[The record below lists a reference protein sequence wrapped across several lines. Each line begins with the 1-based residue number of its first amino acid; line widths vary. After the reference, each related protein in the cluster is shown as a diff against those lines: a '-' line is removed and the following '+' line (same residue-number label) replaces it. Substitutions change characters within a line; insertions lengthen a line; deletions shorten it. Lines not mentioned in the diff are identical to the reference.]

1 MKQPRVIFGYL
12 SEKDWAFIEFLCFTH
27 ASWRYVVSMAQP
39 TGYRI
44 DLVVFAERRWLR
56 ELASICEVVDL
67 DTAAAAGEDVDVVGG
82 GGGYAQMRRHG
93 NESTCFVVPYPRPPE
108 AVWQNYP
115 FVASYH
121 FLADPR
127 AADLL
132 TRNYGYAMKTDF
144 DCFITATFI
153 QHFPL
158 QFETGQMHYTP
169 LPGTSERLQ
178 RVAGDLGLRHRGRH
192 DIGPTWYGDVRTLV
206 ALAQASLPVVHHLL
220 DAEFDTHADGSWI
233 QNWVAGEGWPLWS
246 KDMAVMYAPD
256 IVLNHLVDDFVISNK
271 YDVHGDSERYTFSLY
286 HIHCQ
291 HGDGNFSKFEFFKH
305 KYYDRDITTGLDFNL
320 VKDYALWLAVSTWR
334 HVVGMQQQAAAAA
347 QQGLQ
352 GQQQQQIQQ
361 GSWQ

>member
-1 MKQPRVIFGYL
+1 MKQPRVIFGYI

-44 DLVVFAERRWLR
+44 DLVVFAEGRWMR
-56 ELASICEVVDL
+56 ELSSICEVVDL
-67 DTAAAAGEDVDVVGG
+67 DKVAGGDGNEGVGDEDGG
-82 GGGYAQMRRHG
+82 GAGGSYPQFRRHG

-121 FLADPR
+121 FLADQR

-144 DCFITATFI
+144 DCFITATLI
-153 QHFPL
+153 HHFPL
-158 QFETGQMHYTP
+158 QFETGYMHYTP
-169 LPGTSERLQ
+169 LPGTGERLR

-192 DIGPTWYGDVRTLV
+192 DIGPTWYGDARTLV
-206 ALAQASLPVVHHLL
+206 ALAQASLPVVYHLL
-220 DAEFDTHADGSWI
+220 DEEFEAAPDGSWK

-256 IVLNHLVDDFVISNK
+256 IVLNHLVENFAISNK

-334 HVVGMQQQAAAAA
+334 HVLSMQNQAA
-347 QQGLQ
+347 
-352 GQQQQQIQQ
+352 QQQQQQQQQQ
-361 GSWQ
+361 GSWR